1 MATPTTAGNMALI
14 RQYFT
19 EGYYPLGVKTA
30 ANAFE
35 PMGAL
40 LKAAIVNSGKF
51 MGGTHGNTNTQ
62 LCAGKDATTGIC
74 GKNTEDGAQMRASP
88 SYVERSVQGHGLT
101 VLDRTL
107 SFANEAEADKTDLL
121 AIGDMANMKSLK
133 TGEEDTYEINTIE
146 TTPPVPLRITLAWND
161 APGANGA
168 TKALVNNLD
177 LIVTDQNGKRY
188 VPNGLQTLETDDI
201 NPLENVEVNV
211 PGAQI
216 ITVKVR
222 GQSIT
227 QPFAATGGQPY
238 SLVVSGRFRK
248 TGDLIGGAAGA
259 PVVIPKNTPYIDGKK
274 NKLIIVGANPS
285 LSGSR
290 RRRSLLQQSDVT
302 VEFECADGTPPEATV
317 QEATSDAIIVVT
329 NEGWSC
335 PTRWT

>member
-1 MATPTTAGNMALI
+1 
-14 RQYFT
+14 
-19 EGYYPLGVKTA
+19 
-30 ANAFE
+30 
-35 PMGAL
+35 MGAL

-74 GKNTEDGAQMRASP
+74 GKNTEDGTQMRASP

-168 TKALVNNLD
+168 TKALVNDLD
-177 LIVTDQNGKRY
+177 LVVTDQNGKRY
-188 VPNGLQTLETDDI
+188 IPNGLQTLETDDI

-211 PGAQI
+211 PGAQK
-216 ITVKVR
+216 ITVKVK
-222 GQSIT
+222 GTSIT

-238 SLVVSGRFRK
+238 SLVVTGRFRK
-248 TGDLIGGAAGA
+248 TGDLIGGGAAGA
-259 PVVIPKNTPYIDGKK
+259 PVVVPKNTPYIDGKR
-274 NKLIIVGANPS
+274 NKLIIVGQTLA
-285 LSGSR
+285 LR
-290 RRRSLLQQSDVT
+290 VRKRRSLLQQGEVDVNLN
-302 VEFECADGTPPEATV
+302 ADGTPPEATV
-317 QEATSDAIIVVT
+317 QEAKSDAIIVVT
-329 NEGWSC
+329 NEVDVSYKDGRKKSY
-335 PTRWT
+335 